1 MTYVIVLLLVGIW
14 LTLSVIHDDLGSIE
28 YLLRFER
35 RKDEKQ

>member
-1 MTYVIVLLLVGIW
+1 MQYVTVLLLVGIW

-35 RKDEKQ
+35 RDKQK